1 MAHIIRFDEGHR
13 FDSGLRYG
21 QLVPDSV
28 PKKGVKIMADIIPR
42 ARALYRAWLVNLS
55 AGVGSRGASFGLTAG
70 QITAIQNTIAAQIAL
85 IDAVEAANSAL
96 QGAQEAEKTG
106 RTTTDAIL
114 REEIAD
120 WKRAAGWT
128 AETEAELRVKS
139 SPSDFDPNTYKPEF
153 TLRIVGGEIRI
164 DWKKKGAHGIK
175 VYSRLRG
182 ATAWNFESFD
192 MTSPYIDGNPHAQ
205 PNVPEVR
212 EYMLRGVIDDVE
224 IGLDSDI
231 QSITWAGN

>member
-13 FDSGLRYG
+13 YDSGLRYG

-42 ARALYRAWLVNLS
+42 RRADYRAWLVNLK
-55 AGVGSRGASFGLTAG
+55 AGVAARGASFGLSAA
-70 QITAIQNTIAAQIAL
+70 QITALGITIQTQIDL
-85 IDAVEAANSAL
+85 IDAVEAADSAL

-106 RTTTDAIL
+106 RTTTDSVL
-114 REEIAD
+114 REEIGD
-120 WKRAAGWT
+120 WKRATGWT

-139 SPSDFDPNTYKPEF
+139 PPNDFDPNTYKPEF
-153 TLRIVGGEIRI
+153 TVKILGGEIRI
-164 DWKKKGAHGIK
+164 DFKKRGVDGMHVYCRLKGQTSWTFLALDT
-175 VYSRLRG
+175 S
-182 ATAWNFESFD
+182 
-192 MTSPYIDGNPHAQ
+192 SPYIDGNSLAQ

-231 QSITWAGN
+231 QSVTWAGN